1 MSHASMKPTAAQ
13 VRTIRIAALELL
25 LAIEMAGVRAEPES
39 DFVATL
45 HKLAEN
51 PVHSEIQHIELR
63 PIMEAAR

>member
-1 MSHASMKPTAAQ
+1 MSYDSTKPTPDQ

-51 PVHSEIQHIELR
+51 PVCSEMEHIELR
-63 PIMEAAR
+63 PIMKAAR

>member
-1 MSHASMKPTAAQ
+1 MSHVPAPPTADQ

-51 PVHSEIQHIELR
+51 PVREDLR
-63 PIMEAAR
+63 PLTEVAR